1 MTCGVSGVRLE
12 CINGKTLA
20 LVVGDFVADHLGIVD
35 IPYARFRKSS
45 IVEAGSSQR
54 LTKSPPRVRFRR
66 QGIDRI
72 IESVQYTFSQSDR
85 IFFGADHDACM
96 NAHTLVPSPAHHT
109 AGSQGAS
116 FIQSLLDSLPGLL
129 GLYGMKLVKSDRSA
143 VILLIEE
150 RNQHDFYSSR
160 RRIRPES
167 GPGIRASLAH
177 GSEPLRQQ
185 FEIAGRYCALQGMQ
199 FLWAAE

>member
-72 IESVQYTFSQSDR
+72 IESVQYTFSQIDR
-85 IFFGADHDACM
+85 IFFAPDHAAGM
-96 NAHTLVPSPAHHT
+96 NAPTLLPTPAHPT
-109 AGSQGAS
+109 PGPQVAS
-116 FIQSLLDSLPGLL
+116 F
-129 GLYGMKLVKSDRSA
+129 
-143 VILLIEE
+143 
-150 RNQHDFYSSR
+150 
-160 RRIRPES
+160 
-167 GPGIRASLAH
+167 
-177 GSEPLRQQ
+177 
-185 FEIAGRYCALQGMQ
+185 
-199 FLWAAE
+199 